1 MEKLAI
7 LINNTLGSTMY
18 ILGFNHLLVLETN
31 CSVQSYCLSY
41 DMSPSTAS
49 QFLGVLN
56 AIWSTEEAVKN
67 QMGNTRNVLTVVG
80 ELEGKSLQ
88 LILSLVH

>member
-1 MEKLAI
+1 
-7 LINNTLGSTMY
+7 
-18 ILGFNHLLVLETN
+18 
-31 CSVQSYCLSY
+31 
-41 DMSPSTAS
+41 MSPSTAS